1 MGYCVT
7 ALVAAGGTQ
16 AGVQG
21 PEEWSELAL
30 PPPLPHSEGAEE
42 RRPESVEMAKPCT
55 PLGNQGSMFQ
65 KRHKNLR
72 EKLSGEKCK
81 IRLAL

>member
-7 ALVAAGGTQ
+7 ALVVAGGTQ
-16 AGVQG
+16 AGARG

-30 PPPLPHSEGAEE
+30 SSPLPHLEGAEE
-42 RRPESVEMAKPCT
+42 RRPESVELAKPWT

-65 KRHKNLR
+65 NHTKT
-72 EKLSGEKCK
+72 
-81 IRLAL
+81 